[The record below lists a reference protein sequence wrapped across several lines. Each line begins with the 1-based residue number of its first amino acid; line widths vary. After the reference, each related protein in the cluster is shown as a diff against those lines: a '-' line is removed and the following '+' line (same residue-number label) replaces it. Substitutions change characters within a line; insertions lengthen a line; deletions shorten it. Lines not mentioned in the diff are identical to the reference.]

1 MRTKIL
7 AAVLLT
13 ALPLSLAACGAN
25 PPGRGSAGD
34 SASAGP
40 QIDLQA
46 FFDDTTSQHEF
57 GFLELADDAILDM
70 LYPGMSNI
78 DAEQMQVYYCPMS
91 MNNGEFGL
99 VQVKDSKDVDA
110 VMDIFQTRVD
120 YMVGDGSGPGGAQYP
135 MAMDQWE
142 NNSRIVSSGN
152 YVMMI
157 IHENCDEI
165 VEAFNAR
172 FS

>member
-13 ALPLSLAACGAN
+13 ALTLSLAACGAN

-46 FFDDTTSQHEF
+46 FFDDTTSQYEF

-99 VQVKDSKDVDA
+99 VQVKDSKDVDTVKA
-110 VMDIFQTRVD
+110 IFQARID
-120 YMVGDGSGPGGAQYP
+120 RMSGEDGQGDPGAWYPGPTE
-135 MAMDQWE
+135 QWL
-142 NNSRIVSSGN
+142 NNSRVVSNGN

-157 IHENCDEI
+157 VHESCDDI
-165 VEAFNAR
+165 VKEFNAL
-172 FS
+172 F